1 MSHSQPEAAP
11 APDLLAASGAVIGA
25 LAGAIDDLHR
35 AGLILRQM
43 ASGASDQMRGPED
56 YRRIASQ
63 FSDRALA
70 CQAAQDAL
78 LTALRT
84 AQAAAAA

>member
-11 APDLLAASGAVIGA
+11 APDLLAASGAAIGA

-70 CQAAQDAL
+70 CQAAEDAL
-78 LTALRT
+78 MTACRA
-84 AQAAAAA
+84 AQAAASA